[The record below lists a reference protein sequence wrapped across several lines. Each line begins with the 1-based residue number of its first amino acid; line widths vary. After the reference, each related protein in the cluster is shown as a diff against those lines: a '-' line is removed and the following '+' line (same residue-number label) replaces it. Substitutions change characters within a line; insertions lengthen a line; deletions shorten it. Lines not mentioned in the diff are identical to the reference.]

1 MDDQTRS
8 ENRKLLEPE
17 SNFEPDFDE
26 IEIGRLN
33 DEEYEAAN
41 LRHELFLVREREEM
55 EALEREFDEELSQ
68 LFSLIKADEV
78 GPNQPDP
85 PGWPGL

>member
-8 ENRKLLEPE
+8 DSRKILGNE
-17 SNFEPDFDE
+17 SDFEPDFDE
-26 IEIGRLN
+26 IEIGRLT
-33 DEEYEAAN
+33 ESEYEAAT

-55 EALEREFDEELSQ
+55 EILEREFEQELSQ
-68 LFSLIKADEV
+68 MFSLTRADEV
-78 GPNQPDP
+78 GREQPDP

>member
-8 ENRKLLEPE
+8 DNRKVLESE
-17 SNFEPDFDE
+17 SDFESDFDE
-26 IEIGRLN
+26 IEIGRLT
-33 DEEYEAAN
+33 EVEYEAAN

-55 EALEREFDEELSQ
+55 EILEREFEQELSQ
-68 LFSLIKADEV
+68 LFSLTRADEV
-78 GPNQPDP
+78 GREQPDP

>member
-8 ENRKLLEPE
+8 DNRKLLERE
-17 SNFEPDFDE
+17 SGFEPEFDE
-26 IEIGRLN
+26 IEIGRLT
-33 DEEYEAAN
+33 EAEYEAAN

-55 EALEREFDEELSQ
+55 EILEREFEQELSQ
-68 LFSLIKADEV
+68 LFSLTRAAEV
-78 GPNQPDP
+78 DREQPDP

>member
-8 ENRKLLEPE
+8 NNRQLLESE
-17 SNFEPDFDE
+17 FDFEPDFDE
-26 IEIGRLN
+26 IEIGRLT
-33 DEEYEAAN
+33 EAEYEAAN

-55 EALEREFDEELSQ
+55 ETLEREFDEELSQ
-68 LFSLIKADEV
+68 LFSMTRADDV
-78 GPNQPDP
+78 GRNQPDP